1 MQPIDSIRE
10 YGVSYITNNVQ
21 DDIVL
26 HYSQLI
32 ILKVE
37 FSYAITVKNINALN
51 FDVSLIDIFNGI
63 KRYGIDL

>member
-51 FDVSLIDIFNGI
+51 FDALIQ
-63 KRYGIDL
+63 L